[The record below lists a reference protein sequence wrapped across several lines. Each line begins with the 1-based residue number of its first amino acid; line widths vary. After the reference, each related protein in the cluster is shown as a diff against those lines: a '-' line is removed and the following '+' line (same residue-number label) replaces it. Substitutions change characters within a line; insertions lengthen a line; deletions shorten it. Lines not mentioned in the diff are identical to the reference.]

1 MKRLTNNQSNE
12 LLFIDNSTEA
22 TNQITAE
29 VVQLGSGDITPIPI
43 SISAIDCET
52 ITYSVNLIGN
62 QLQNASYILRIK
74 DDDGNITSATTLR
87 VNGNTNPTRSYV
99 VLDSGTGTG
108 STDSSGGGTGGTGGS
123 SGTGGTGGTVGA
135 APQLMTS
142 NRYYIQTGVDYSL
155 YIPATNNPTHYE
167 ISNLIPGLSL
177 DEDTGRITG
186 IPTSTEGLDSMFI
199 TVSNAY
205 GSDSAMVF
213 FFITDED
220 VSILH
225 PPATMKVAEVRAS
238 NFYFVEW
245 EYRPYNGTQATIRHY
260 RDGVFI
266 YDRDNGA
273 QGQQRTGMVNQ
284 NLPNLFTTYQT
295 KFISDTGEVSRFSDR
310 LLVNGYEA
318 VRVYEHENVSIT
330 DNANTAPTIKP
341 LRFYYIQKDN
351 AAFTLDLSKVT
362 HNNPV
367 SWYMHSYFSTG
378 TSTSGS
384 YSLTGDFDEDTGI
397 LTTLATG
404 DGLDGFEAGTPNGI
418 ALTAT
423 NANGTSPTTYIYV
436 RFVDNDPNVLSKPI
450 NLTLE
455 TEGEDFL
462 TWEYPPYNR
471 VIKIIEIYRNDV
483 LVKSVFS
490 SNNKGYIIGTG
501 VNSVPGVNV
510 WKARFKD
517 EDGVYSSY
525 SDELQ
530 DGFTAFDFTF
540 DNTF

>member
-52 ITYSVNLIGN
+52 ITYAVNLIGN

-74 DDDGNITSATTLR
+74 DDEGNITSSTTLR
-87 VNGNTNPTRSYV
+87 VDGNTNPTRSYV

-108 STDSSGGGTGGTGGS
+108 NTDSSGGSSGGSGGTGGN
-123 SGTGGTGGTVGA
+123 TGA
-135 APQLMTS
+135 APQLMAN
-142 NRYYIQTGVDYSL
+142 NRYYIQTGVEYSL

-167 ISNLIPGLSL
+167 ISNIIPGLSL

-186 IPTSTEGLDSMFI
+186 IPTATEGLDSMFI
-199 TVSNAY
+199 TVSNDY
-205 GSDSAMVF
+205 GSDSGMVF

-220 VSILH
+220 ASILH
-225 PPATMKVAEVRAS
+225 PPATMRVGEVRAT
-238 NFYFVEW
+238 NFYFVQW
-245 EYRPYNGTQATIRHY
+245 EYRPYNGTQSTIRHY
-260 RDGVFI
+260 RNGAFL
-266 YDRDNGA
+266 YDYANGA

-284 NLPNLFTTYQT
+284 NLSNLINTYQI

-318 VRVYEHENVSIT
+318 KRVYEHEDVNIT
-330 DNANTAPTIKP
+330 DNPNTAPTIKP

-378 TSTSGS
+378 TTTEGS

-404 DGLDGFEAGTPNGI
+404 DGLVGFDAGTANGI

-436 RFVDNDPNVLSKPI
+436 TFVDEDPNIISKPI
-450 NLTLE
+450 NLAIE
-455 TEGEDFL
+455 TVEEDFI
-462 TWEYPPYNR
+462 TWEYPAYNK
-471 VIKIIEIYRNDV
+471 VIKVIEVYQNDV
-483 LVKSVFS
+483 LVKSVFND
-490 SNNKGYIIGTG
+490 NNKGYIIGTG
-501 VNSVPGVNV
+501 IDIDSVSDVF
-510 WKARFKD
+510 KLRFQD
-517 EDGVYSSY
+517 EDGLYSEF
-525 SDELQ
+525 SD
-530 DGFTAFDFTF
+530 TI
-540 DNTF
+540 